1 VSNAPGD
8 AGRPDPEQLFK
19 KYWRG
24 AGATRHAGSGL
35 GLYLS
40 SLIARRLGGEL
51 RYQPEMTDVRFVLWL
66 PI

>member
-1 VSNAPGD
+1 M
-8 AGRPDPEQLFK
+8 FK

-40 SLIARRLGGEL
+40 SLIAHRLGGEL
-51 RYQPEMTDVRFVLWL
+51 RYQSEMTDVRFVLWL